1 MPIIEWKEDYL
12 VGVQQ
17 IDLHH
22 QYLFAMLNKTYD
34 SFVNKDAAER
44 LNSLFDELIDYATYH
59 FSTEEDLMRKIRY
72 PDLEKHKKE
81 HDVFAGKVV
90 EIQKDYQAGRKGI
103 SLEILS
109 FLQGWLSVHILQTDR
124 EIGRFLV
131 SLNKIQT
138 SGVLK
143 NDVRVGWGEL

>member
-22 QYLFAMLNKTYD
+22 QHLFALLNATYD
-34 SFVNKDAAER
+34 AFVNKDPAER

-59 FSTEEDLMRKIRY
+59 FFTEEELMRKIRY
-72 PDLEKHKKE
+72 PELEKQRKE
-81 HDVFAGKVV
+81 HGVFSEKVV
-90 EIQKDYQAGRKGI
+90 GIQKDYQAGRKGI

-109 FLQGWLSVHILQTDR
+109 FLQEWLTVHILQADR

-131 SLNKIQT
+131 SSNGRQT
-138 SGVLK
+138 PGLLK
-143 NDVRVGWGEL
+143 DTKHVE